1 MHKKS
6 KKLLS
11 VLVAALMLFSTV
23 GAYAFSFD
31 EYDNAQ
37 GDAFVADYYANK
49 DSYYKTDTGS
59 GAGFRLMR
67 SRISSTQMRRCRQ
80 RE

>member
-37 GDAFVADYYANK
+37 GDAFVADYYENRH
-49 DSYYKTDTGS
+49 GS
-59 GAGFRLMR
+59 GAVSG
-67 SRISSTQMRRCRQ
+67 
-80 RE
+80 